1 VNKRTIEID
10 TEIRLLKDEFNITN
24 EQLYK
29 KTYTTDSCGD
39 LFTPSHRAGEI
50 KPGMAKEVIKILIKQ
65 RELARKII
73 LLYQE
78 KDDLVEKYVED
89 I

>member
-1 VNKRTIEID
+1 MNKRVIEID
-10 TEIRLLKDEFNITN
+10 TEIRLHKDRFNLIN
-24 EQLYK
+24 EELNR
-29 KTYTTDSCGD
+29 KTYKTDSCGD
-39 LFTPSHRAGEI
+39 IFTPSHRAGEI
-50 KPGMAKEVIKILIKQ
+50 KPGMREEVIKILIKQ

-78 KDDLVEKYVED
+78 KDELVEKYVND

>member
-1 VNKRTIEID
+1 MNKRVIEID
-10 TEIRLLKDEFNITN
+10 TEIRILKDEFNSIN
-24 EQLYK
+24 EKLGMLTYK
-29 KTYTTDSCGD
+29 TDSCGD

-50 KPGMAKEVIKILIKQ
+50 KAGMKNEVIDILHGQ
-65 RELARKII
+65 RELTRKII

-78 KDDLVEKYVED
+78 KEELVEKYVDD